1 MIIKLRNDVFYKYY
15 NNNIYSLTLLKRAL
29 LFDIR
34 LLSHR
39 DVKLYIKVQFNF
51 FIFLFF
57 YNLFYFI
64 RKCLILLCDN
74 DNIIINFIYNF
85 FIIT

>member
-1 MIIKLRNDVFYKYY
+1 MFYKYY

-39 DVKLYIKVQFNF
+39 DVELYIKAHFFFFFFRNF
-51 FIFLFF
+51 FC
-57 YNLFYFI
+57 FI
-64 RKCLILLCDN
+64 YKCLI
-74 DNIIINFIYNF
+74 
-85 FIIT
+85 

>member
-1 MIIKLRNDVFYKYY
+1 MFYKYY

-39 DVKLYIKVQFNF
+39 DVELYIKAQFF
-51 FIFLFF
+51 FFF
-57 YNLFYFI
+57 FSQLLLFY
-64 RKCLILLCDN
+64 L
-74 DNIIINFIYNF
+74 
-85 FIIT
+85 